1 VVVTITEMRRFLLA
15 LAFLCLTGLT
25 AACSSG
31 ERPYLTDPA
40 DTTTSTVPE
49 DDSGTDI
56 TDAPAADP
64 DTGTADTST
73 TVSVPERLDPN
84 DPDYPTI
91 PPATSVT
98 YPTS

>member
-1 VVVTITEMRRFLLA
+1 MVVTITQMRRFLLA
-15 LAFLCLTGLT
+15 LAFLCLT

-40 DTTTSTVPE
+40 DTTTSTVTE
-49 DDSGTDI
+49 DDSGPDI
-56 TDAPAADP
+56 TDAPPTDP
-64 DTGTADTST
+64 DTGNADTST

-98 YPTS
+98 YPSS

>member
-1 VVVTITEMRRFLLA
+1 MRRFLLA
-15 LAFLCLTGLT
+15 LAFLCLT

-98 YPTS
+98 YPSS

>member
-1 VVVTITEMRRFLLA
+1 MVVTITQMRRFLLA
-15 LAFLCLTGLT
+15 LAFLCLT

-49 DDSGTDI
+49 DDLGTDI

-64 DTGTADTST
+64 DTGTTDTST

-98 YPTS
+98 YPSS

>member
-1 VVVTITEMRRFLLA
+1 MVVTITQMRRFLIA
-15 LAFLCLTGLT
+15 LAFLGLTGLT

-49 DDSGTDI
+49 DDLGTDI

-73 TVSVPERLDPN
+73 TVSVPERLDHN
-84 DPDYPTI
+84 DPDYPKI

-98 YPTS
+98 YPSS

>member
-1 VVVTITEMRRFLLA
+1 MVVTITQMRRFLLA
-15 LAFLCLTGLT
+15 LAFLCLTGVT

-56 TDAPAADP
+56 TDAPATDP
-64 DTGTADTST
+64 ADTST

-84 DPDYPTI
+84 NPDYPTI

-98 YPTS
+98 YPSS

>member
-1 VVVTITEMRRFLLA
+1 MVVTITQMRRFLLA
-15 LAFLCLTGLT
+15 LAFLCLT
-25 AACSSG
+25 AACSIG

-40 DTTTSTVPE
+40 YTATSTVPE

-56 TDAPAADP
+56 TDAPTTDP
-64 DTGTADTST
+64 DTGTAGTST
-73 TVSVPERLDPN
+73 TASVPERLDPN

-98 YPTS
+98 YPSS

>member
-1 VVVTITEMRRFLLA
+1 MVVTITQMRRFLLA
-15 LAFLCLTGLT
+15 LALLCLTGLT

-49 DDSGTDI
+49 DDLGTVI

-64 DTGTADTST
+64 ETDPADTST

-98 YPTS
+98 YPSS

>member
-1 VVVTITEMRRFLLA
+1 MRRFLLA
-15 LAFLCLTGLT
+15 LAFLCLT

-49 DDSGTDI
+49 DDLGTDN

-84 DPDYPTI
+84 DPDYPKI

-98 YPTS
+98 YPSS

>member
-1 VVVTITEMRRFLLA
+1 MVVTITQVWRFLLA

-49 DDSGTDI
+49 DDLGTDI

-64 DTGTADTST
+64 DMGTADTST

-98 YPTS
+98 YPAS

>member
-1 VVVTITEMRRFLLA
+1 MVVTITQVRRFLLA

-49 DDSGTDI
+49 DYLGTDI

-64 DTGTADTST
+64 DMGTADTST

-98 YPTS
+98 YPAS

>member
-1 VVVTITEMRRFLLA
+1 MVVTITDMRRFLLA
-15 LAFLCLTGLT
+15 LAFLCLT

-49 DDSGTDI
+49 DDLGTDS

-84 DPDYPTI
+84 DPDYPKI

-98 YPTS
+98 YPSS

>member
-1 VVVTITEMRRFLLA
+1 MVVTITQMRRFLLA
-15 LAFLCLTGLT
+15 LAFLCLT

-40 DTTTSTVPE
+40 DTATSTVPE

-56 TDAPAADP
+56 TDAPTTDP

-98 YPTS
+98 YPSS

>member
-1 VVVTITEMRRFLLA
+1 MRRFLLA
-15 LAFLCLTGLT
+15 LAFLCLTAGR
-25 AACSSG
+25 SSG
-31 ERPYLTDPA
+31 ERPYRTDPA

-56 TDAPAADP
+56 TDSPAADP

-98 YPTS
+98 YPSS

>member
-1 VVVTITEMRRFLLA
+1 MVVTITQMRRFLLA
-15 LAFLCLTGLT
+15 LAFLCLT

-98 YPTS
+98 YPSS

>member
-1 VVVTITEMRRFLLA
+1 MRRFLLA
-15 LAFLCLTGLT
+15 LAFLCLTGVT
-25 AACSSG
+25 AACSRG

-40 DTTTSTVPE
+40 DTTTLTVPE

-56 TDAPAADP
+56 TDAPTADP
-64 DTGTADTST
+64 DTST

-91 PPATSVT
+91 PPATVNRAQSKMMNGM
-98 YPTS
+98 

>member
-1 VVVTITEMRRFLLA
+1 MVVTITQMRRFLLA

-49 DDSGTDI
+49 DGHSLSTGKV
-56 TDAPAADP
+56 AALSIIEQ
-64 DTGTADTST
+64 GC
-73 TVSVPERLDPN
+73 
-84 DPDYPTI
+84 I
-91 PPATSVT
+91 
-98 YPTS
+98 

>member
-1 VVVTITEMRRFLLA
+1 MRRFLLA
-15 LAFLCLTGLT
+15 LAFLCLT

-49 DDSGTDI
+49 DDLGTDS

-84 DPDYPTI
+84 DPDYPKI

-98 YPTS
+98 YPSS

>member
-1 VVVTITEMRRFLLA
+1 MVVTIAQMRQFLLA
-15 LAFLCLTGLT
+15 LALLCLTGLT

-56 TDAPAADP
+56 TDAPATDP
-64 DTGTADTST
+64 ADTST

-98 YPTS
+98 YPSS

>member
-1 VVVTITEMRRFLLA
+1 MRRFLLA
-15 LAFLCLTGLT
+15 LAFLCLT

-49 DDSGTDI
+49 DDLGTDI

-84 DPDYPTI
+84 DPDYPKI

-98 YPTS
+98 YPSS

>member
-1 VVVTITEMRRFLLA
+1 MVITITQMRRFLLA
-15 LAFLCLTGLT
+15 LAFLCLT

-49 DDSGTDI
+49 DDLGTDS

-84 DPDYPTI
+84 DPDYPKI

-98 YPTS
+98 YPSS

>member
-1 VVVTITEMRRFLLA
+1 VVVTITQMRRFLLA
-15 LAFLCLTGLT
+15 LAFLCLT

-98 YPTS
+98 YPSS